1 MAKIIFDKYH
11 CNVDMPTLLL
21 QNRDFDTIGIFSNI
35 SNFTYSENFNSSN
48 EISFTTYY
56 KNGYGQINPLWN
68 SICDLKVIYIPEFNE
83 RFEMYVSI
91 DEENSTK
98 KNISAVSLCE
108 AELSN
113 IKLYNIEIN
122 TELDIQNELYDE
134 NFPTVFF
141 RNPDLYMDY
150 DWSNVKYKNY
160 SEKDKKELLRQ
171 SSLLHRILEK
181 APHYSIGYVAPS
193 IANIQ
198 RSFHISDTDIYSEL
212 TGEFSEEFNCI
223 FLFNSM
229 TREISVYDLYNTCKK
244 CGYRGDFSNYCPECK
259 STEFSGQYGKDT
271 TVFIST
277 DNFAEGI
284 NLTTNSNSLKNCFF
298 VEGGD
303 DIMTAAIRSI
313 NPNGSSYILNI
324 TDDIKSDMPHVLS
337 SAIESYDDL
346 YQKYNTSHLYTLPQ
360 NYVDEYNSVV
370 NYVNE
375 KFPNEK
381 KFSLIQKGGIVGYPS
396 TTEAMYEAID
406 LFGFVNSSMM
416 PTALTSGYDIEESL
430 EMIVDGFH
438 HGFSNDSH
446 SFTNEIAI
454 DNYTSAIVST
464 IERVIKNT
472 AKIFYSSAY
481 YDFEVDTQYY
491 LPGTASTKGVWS
503 GTFILTSLTEKD
515 ENGNKITKSSETI
528 NLSITGN
535 VELFIEQKIY
545 RAVAEMDEIKKY
557 DISNLKLEETSFR
570 TQLGYYSLQELQNLS
585 DSFQGCLDIIMSL
598 DIEDNAL
605 NKELEE
611 KYYNFYF
618 SRKNIIDSE
627 ILVRNSMVESIKNIY
642 FYDSKSNKIS
652 GCLYEIRKEAN
663 DILDFENY
671 IKSLENGKELWNT
684 FSSYRR
690 EDKYSNSNY
699 ISDGL
704 TNAEI
709 IENAQKLLDVAKKEL
724 YRVSHPQYT
733 IKSTLRNLLM
743 MEEFQP
749 LIENFSVGN
758 WIRIG
763 IDDKVFRLRLLSYQI
778 NYDELQSIDVEF
790 STIEGIWSGTSD
802 VNSVIDSAISIS
814 ESYSYIVQQVDMSK
828 QTSEY
833 VKGWID
839 DGFKATQ
846 TKFST
851 SDKQD
856 IMIDR
861 HGILARL
868 YDDINDCYS
877 PYQLK
882 ILNNG
887 LYFTSDEWKN
897 IEVGVGRISYIDP
910 ESKQPVNDY
919 GMIAKTVVGKLIL
932 SEKLGIYNANGSLK
946 FTENGFFISNNK
958 SGSEKNT
965 FSVDPNSNDK
975 MLKITKGD
983 GNSKEDV
990 FYTDNEGNLH
1000 MIGIMDING
1009 GYFRG
1014 NIVAEGIITGG
1025 KIIGAGIEG
1034 GNIDI
1039 GEGNFTVD
1047 STGNMRVKNAEMNTL
1062 TINNDIF
1069 IDEKSLKSIIYN
1081 IKEDIKKNKENI
1093 SSHNATISS
1102 IRNEIASNTNKINA
1116 NKESLSSLQDNYF
1129 ECLSRISELENDFFD
1144 YPSRISELENKINE
1158 VSEIIDY
1165 NIPKINKGLVEINT
1179 ELANIRNE
1187 LKNKG

>member
-48 EISFTTYY
+48 EVSFTTYY

-83 RFEMYVSI
+83 RFEMYISI

-406 LFGFVNSSMM
+406 IFEFVNSSMM
-416 PTALTSGYDIEESL
+416 PTALTSGYDIEKTLKE
-430 EMIVDGFH
+430 IVDGFH
-438 HGFSNDSH
+438 HGFNNSSH
-446 SFTNEIAI
+446 SFMNEIAI

-481 YDFEVDTQYY
+481 YDFEVDTQ
-491 LPGTASTKGVWS
+491 
-503 GTFILTSLTEKD
+503 D
-515 ENGNKITKSSETI
+515 RKS
-528 NLSITGN
+528 
-535 VELFIEQKIY
+535 
-545 RAVAEMDEIKKY
+545 
-557 DISNLKLEETSFR
+557 
-570 TQLGYYSLQELQNLS
+570 
-585 DSFQGCLDIIMSL
+585 
-598 DIEDNAL
+598 
-605 NKELEE
+605 
-611 KYYNFYF
+611 
-618 SRKNIIDSE
+618 
-627 ILVRNSMVESIKNIY
+627 
-642 FYDSKSNKIS
+642 
-652 GCLYEIRKEAN
+652 
-663 DILDFENY
+663 
-671 IKSLENGKELWNT
+671 
-684 FSSYRR
+684 
-690 EDKYSNSNY
+690 
-699 ISDGL
+699 
-704 TNAEI
+704 
-709 IENAQKLLDVAKKEL
+709 
-724 YRVSHPQYT
+724 
-733 IKSTLRNLLM
+733 
-743 MEEFQP
+743 
-749 LIENFSVGN
+749 
-758 WIRIG
+758 
-763 IDDKVFRLRLLSYQI
+763 
-778 NYDELQSIDVEF
+778 
-790 STIEGIWSGTSD
+790 
-802 VNSVIDSAISIS
+802 
-814 ESYSYIVQQVDMSK
+814 
-828 QTSEY
+828 
-833 VKGWID
+833 
-839 DGFKATQ
+839 
-846 TKFST
+846 
-851 SDKQD
+851 
-856 IMIDR
+856 
-861 HGILARL
+861 
-868 YDDINDCYS
+868 
-877 PYQLK
+877 
-882 ILNNG
+882 
-887 LYFTSDEWKN
+887 
-897 IEVGVGRISYIDP
+897 
-910 ESKQPVNDY
+910 
-919 GMIAKTVVGKLIL
+919 VV
-932 SEKLGIYNANGSLK
+932 
-946 FTENGFFISNNK
+946 
-958 SGSEKNT
+958 
-965 FSVDPNSNDK
+965 
-975 MLKITKGD
+975 
-983 GNSKEDV
+983 
-990 FYTDNEGNLH
+990 
-1000 MIGIMDING
+1000 
-1009 GYFRG
+1009 
-1014 NIVAEGIITGG
+1014 
-1025 KIIGAGIEG
+1025 
-1034 GNIDI
+1034 
-1039 GEGNFTVD
+1039 
-1047 STGNMRVKNAEMNTL
+1047 
-1062 TINNDIF
+1062 
-1069 IDEKSLKSIIYN
+1069 
-1081 IKEDIKKNKENI
+1081 
-1093 SSHNATISS
+1093 
-1102 IRNEIASNTNKINA
+1102 
-1116 NKESLSSLQDNYF
+1116 
-1129 ECLSRISELENDFFD
+1129 
-1144 YPSRISELENKINE
+1144 
-1158 VSEIIDY
+1158 
-1165 NIPKINKGLVEINT
+1165 
-1179 ELANIRNE
+1179 
-1187 LKNKG
+1187 